1 MKNVTCRKLVIDR
14 SKAPEKLGTLKDI
27 SLFGSFE
34 FPTVGTHSGGLI
46 AWSLAGIGKEMK
58 KTQQQLQ
65 SLANRSNPIAGA
77 TGAVT
82 SKEIP
87 VSSINSDN
95 ENSRQELYSVRII
108 QHEEH
113 GAQRSINSAEM
124 SGVDNFKENLLK
136 PGFALKAGGAKQTV
150 FFSLEQKY

>member
-1 MKNVTCRKLVIDR
+1 M
-14 SKAPEKLGTLKDI
+14 
-27 SLFGSFE
+27 
-34 FPTVGTHSGGLI
+34 
-46 AWSLAGIGKEMK
+46 
-58 KTQQQLQ
+58 Q
-65 SLANRSNPIAGA
+65 SLLKKFLSLLS
-77 TGAVT
+77 TLT
-82 SKEIP
+82 MKIP
-87 VSSINSDN
+87 GKN
-95 ENSRQELYSVRII
+95 YSVRII